1 MEKDRIEIFVKL
13 LKKLVDGM
21 KIVFTPNNIAEDDD
35 FLIFG
40 SWRKQIVC
48 TFKRRYDGVWKVYFD
63 GGEPM
68 LLEDCPTNFYKSI
81 LLNIVE

>member
-1 MEKDRIEIFVKL
+1 MEKDRIELFVNI

-21 KIVFTPNNIAEDDD
+21 AIIFTPNNVANGDK

-48 TFKRRYDGVWKVYFD
+48 KFKRRSDGVWKVYFD

-68 LLEDCPTNFYKSI
+68 LLEDCPTSFYESI
-81 LLNIVE
+81 LLNI